1 MSTVFITDGDRP
13 LGTALRESFTNAG
26 FDVAVHPANGDAKSL
41 AAAIS
46 SAGPVE
52 LLINNAEP
60 EFDRLAFEEIDENI
74 FVNMMTGVA
83 RTAFFAVQAVHPI
96 MQTLGGGKIINVS
109 SSAPVCGMTGGAH
122 FTAAKG
128 SLYSFTRSWANELAT
143 DNIRV
148 NLVAADVTTGTAA
161 EDGGGETPLGRPVTI
176 EDVVETITYLAG
188 SGGDMISGQEIIVDG
203 GFTRV
208 GF

>member
-1 MSTVFITDGDRP
+1 MSTVFITDGDQP
-13 LGTALRESFTNAG
+13 LGAALCKSFTDAG
-26 FDVAVHPANGDAKSL
+26 FDVVVHPANGDVKSL
-41 AAAIS
+41 VSGIS
-46 SAGPVE
+46 GAGPVE

-60 EFDRLAFEEIDENI
+60 AFDRLAFGEIDENV
-74 FVNMMTGVA
+74 FVNLIPGVA
-83 RTAFFAVQAVHPI
+83 RTAFFAVQAVQPM
-96 MQTLGGGKIINVS
+96 MQALGGGKIINVS
-109 SSAPVCGMTGGAH
+109 SSAPVRGMTGGAH

-161 EDGGGETPLGRPVTI
+161 EDGGGETPLGRSVTI
-176 EDVVETITYLAG
+176 EDIVETITFLAG
-188 SGGDMISGQEIIVDG
+188 PGGDMISGQEIIVDG